1 MRELPTSKILVQVL
15 AAEEHLVDI
24 AGAWDVPGGG
34 AYLFQFS
41 AFRKH
46 TMKIYGTMQPLN
58 MQAVRIADGRPMAGI
73 KTSSKCSQPQKSP
86 PACWASEVSSFERST
101 DRRFLKSTNQWSIFF
116 GLIPASAT
124 RTLTAL
130 LHLLS
135 AVQPWSRPPLPIR

>member
-1 MRELPTSKILVQVL
+1 MSRLVSDL
-15 AAEEHLVDI
+15 
-24 AGAWDVPGGG
+24 
-34 AYLFQFS
+34 
-41 AFRKH
+41 
-46 TMKIYGTMQPLN
+46 QPLN

-135 AVQPWSRPPLPIR
+135 AELPPCFYRNRRKLLVSKLAINCETISDLSSQLVCRRDYTCTRLT